1 MFLLVAFVL
10 LLVLPSPWNL
20 VGGGVAGALFVL
32 EVGFWHRRVRGQRAS
47 TGEEALVGARG
58 VVVRRLAP
66 TGQVRVLGEL
76 WEARSTTDVPSGA
89 SVVVTAVHGLL
100 LEVEAAENGS
110 GPGITPIG

>member
-1 MFLLVAFVL
+1 MFFLVALAL

-20 VGGGVAGALFVL
+20 VGGLVAGVLGVL
-32 EVGFWHRRVRGQRAS
+32 EVGYWHRRVRGQRAS
-47 TGEEALVGARG
+47 TGEEALVGASG

-76 WEARSTTDVPSGA
+76 WEARSATEVPSGT
-89 SVVVTAVHGLL
+89 SVVVTAVDGLL
-100 LEVEAAENGS
+100 LEVEAAEAGS